1 METKMKFEV
10 SAELLQK
17 ILDYVG
23 SSTNNMPVVKV
34 IQLVD
39 EIRALKPMPE
49 VQSEA
54 KENVEG

>member
-1 METKMKFEV
+1 MKFEV